1 MKQKYTLSI
10 ADMQINVITE
20 ESRESVDKLVGILDR
35 KMREITLNSKKC
47 PKNEAALLCA
57 LEFCADKIALKE
69 ELEALDDR
77 VEAAEAELQEAC
89 AKAEKAEQAKAKLE
103 EEVKALRAM
112 LEEAKKA
119 PAVEE
124 VKETEPVVEEIAPAA
139 AIVEDIA
146 SAESSEKPAVS
157 KKKSRNKVGSM
168 FDLLTF
174 SEI

>member
-10 ADMQINVITE
+10 ADMQINVVTE
-20 ESRESVDKLVGILDR
+20 ESRETVDKLVGILDR
-35 KMREITLNSKKC
+35 KMREIVLKSKMC

-77 VEAAEAELQEAC
+77 VAAAEAELQTAN
-89 AKAEKAEQAKAKLE
+89 AKAEKAEQAKARLE
-103 EEVKALRAM
+103 EEVKTLRAM

-119 PAVEE
+119 PKKAEE
-124 VKETEPVVEEIAPAA
+124 KISEPVTEEIAPAA
-139 AIVEDIA
+139 MIVEDIA
-146 SAESSEKPAVS
+146 SAEPEDKPAVS

-174 SEI
+174 SDI

>member
-10 ADMQINVITE
+10 ADMQINVVTE
-20 ESRESVDKLVGILDR
+20 ESRETVDKLVGILDR
-35 KMREITLNSKKC
+35 KMREITLQSKKC

-69 ELEALDDR
+69 ELEKCNDK
-77 VEAAEAELQEAC
+77 LQTAY
-89 AKAEKAEQAKAKLE
+89 EKAETAQRAKEKLE
-103 EEVKALRAM
+103 EENKTLRAM

-119 PAVEE
+119 PVVEAVK
-124 VKETEPVVEEIAPAA
+124 VNMKDDTVVEEIAPAA

-146 SAESSEKPAVS
+146 SAEPEEKPAVS

-174 SEI
+174 SDI

>member
-1 MKQKYTLSI
+1 MKQKYTLAI
-10 ADMQINVITE
+10 ADMQINVVTE
-20 ESRESVDKLVGILDR
+20 ESRETVDKLVGILDR
-35 KMREITLNSKKC
+35 KMREITLKSKKC

-69 ELEALDDR
+69 ELEEYNEKLQAAYER
-77 VEAAEAELQEAC
+77 AEAAQR
-89 AKAEKAEQAKAKLE
+89 AKEKLE
-103 EEVKALRAM
+103 EENKTLRTM

-119 PAVEE
+119 PVVEAVNVN
-124 VKETEPVVEEIAPAA
+124 VKDDTVVEEIAPAA

-146 SAESSEKPAVS
+146 SAESADKPAVS

-174 SEI
+174 SDI

>member
-10 ADMQINVITE
+10 ADMQINVVTE

-35 KMREITLNSKKC
+35 KMREIVLKSKKC

-69 ELEALDDR
+69 ELEAYEDKLQ
-77 VEAAEAELQEAC
+77 AACNSAEAEKR
-89 AKAEKAEQAKAKLE
+89 AKEKLE
-103 EEVKALRAM
+103 EEVKILRAM

-119 PAVEE
+119 PTTQEIKAND
-124 VKETEPVVEEIAPAA
+124 PVVAEEIAPAA

-146 SAESSEKPAVS
+146 SAEPDEKPAVS

-174 SEI
+174 SDI

>member
-10 ADMQINVITE
+10 ADMQINVVTE

-35 KMREITLNSKKC
+35 KMREIVLKSKKC

-69 ELEALDDR
+69 ELEANEDKLQ
-77 VEAAEAELQEAC
+77 AAYESAAA
-89 AKAEKAEQAKAKLE
+89 AKREKAKLE
-103 EEVKALRAM
+103 EEVKTLRAM

-119 PAVEE
+119 SAAEKTQVAPAVEE
-124 VKETEPVVEEIAPAA
+124 AAPVAEEIAPAA
-139 AIVEDIA
+139 AVVEEIA
-146 SAESSEKPAVS
+146 SAASEAKPAVS

-174 SEI
+174 SDI